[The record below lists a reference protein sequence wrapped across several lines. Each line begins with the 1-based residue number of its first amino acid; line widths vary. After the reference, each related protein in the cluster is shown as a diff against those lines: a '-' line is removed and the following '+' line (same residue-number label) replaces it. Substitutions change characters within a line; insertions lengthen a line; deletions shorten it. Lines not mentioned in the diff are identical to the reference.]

1 MRARTDS
8 EDEIVE
14 NHDRWMVSYADF
26 VTLLFAFFVVMYAL
40 STISQQGQ
48 YQVLSTAIESAFNR
62 DVPPAPADAGS
73 ADKTDLLPAAQPS
86 VLTPS
91 NVLPYLP
98 ENVSAEDVMEA
109 LDEQKQRQAM
119 ERHRKVLTAGLK
131 QVLAPLAKSG
141 LVSVTEG
148 DHGISIEINAKLL
161 FASSEASLNPVAA
174 MPLRSVASILAS
186 TRFKTTVEGHTDNR
200 PIRSWRYPSNWEL
213 SSARASS
220 VVRLF
225 IEGGVRPDLLTAS
238 GFSDQRPIDSNDTEA
253 GRARNRRVTIHIETD
268 HIEPLPSTPTALE
281 QHDPLRSVL
290 PAAPAPAPAE
300 PAPAPAE
307 PAAQSAPVSP

>member
-1 MRARTDS
+1 MRARRDPR

-14 NHDRWMVSYADF
+14 QHDRWMISYADF

-62 DVPPAPADAGS
+62 DVPPAPADAGA

-119 ERHRKVLTAGLK
+119 ERHRKALSAGLR
-131 QVLAPLAKSG
+131 QALAPLAKNG
-141 LVSVTEG
+141 LVTVTEG

-161 FASSEASLNPVAA
+161 FASSEAALNPMAA
-174 MPLRSVASILAS
+174 MPLRTVGSILAS
-186 TRFKTTVEGHTDNR
+186 TRFKIAVEGHTDNR

-225 IEGGVRPDLLTAS
+225 IESGVRPDLLTAS

-253 GRARNRRVTIHIETD
+253 GRANNRRVTIQIETD
-268 HIEPLPSTPTALE
+268 HIEPLPTTPTQLE

-290 PAAPAPAPAE
+290 PAAPAPAPAPATE
-300 PAPAPAE
+300 NTQRAPAT
-307 PAAQSAPVSP
+307 AP

>member
-14 NHDRWMVSYADF
+14 NHDRWLVSYADF

-62 DVPPAPADAGS
+62 DVPPAPADAGA

-119 ERHRKVLTAGLK
+119 ERHRKALTAGLK

-290 PAAPAPAPAE
+290 PAATPAPAE

>member
-62 DVPPAPADAGS
+62 DVPPAPADAGA